1 MNNNGEQQAIDKK
14 QSLRKRRMA
23 MGFATYLVPLTLMLL
38 FGGLGILPVA
48 VIIVLTLIVVAVHC
62 IYLYLFNSGLNLR
75 FEDPSLTTVQI
86 FIAVLLTLATMYF
99 VEPGQARAAFMMV
112 VAIPFLYGI
121 LGLNIKKFL
130 KLCLIFVILYSGLI
144 LLLWKQKPQ
153 ILDPSLEVIQAVA
166 FLLIITTIAIVG
178 GFISQLRAKV
188 RTRNLE
194 LRQALERIEELVN
207 IDDLTGVCNRRRL
220 FDVLSEESSRYNRG
234 REPFSV
240 CIIDIDHFKHVN
252 DTWGHAAGDEILKA
266 IAGSICEN
274 IRVIDTFGRYGG
286 EEFLL
291 VMPYTPVQGASIKA
305 ERIRQQVENM
315 DFSDTAPGL
324 RITISAGVAEYQ
336 AQEDVDQTLLRADN
350 ALYEAKHTGRN
361 RVVTEKMPADK
372 S

>member
-1 MNNNGEQQAIDKK
+1 MHNNGEQQAFEKK

-38 FGGLGILPVA
+38 FGGFGVLPVS
-48 VIIVLTLIVVAVHC
+48 VIIVLTLIVLAVHGF
-62 IYLYLFNSGLNLR
+62 YLYLFNSGLNLR
-75 FEDPSLTTVQI
+75 LSDPSLTTVQMTV
-86 FIAVLLTLATMYF
+86 AVVLTLATMYF
-99 VEPGQARAAFMMV
+99 LDPGQARATFMMFV
-112 VAIPFLYGI
+112 VIPFLYGI

-130 KLCLIFVILYSGLI
+130 KLCLVFVILYSGLI
-144 LLLWKQKPQ
+144 LVLWKQKPQ
-153 ILDPSLEVIQAVA
+153 TLDPSLEVIQAIS

-207 IDDLTGVCNRRRL
+207 IDELTGICNRRRL

-274 IRVIDTFGRYGG
+274 IRAIDTFGRYGG

-291 VMPYTPVQGASIKA
+291 VMPYTPLQGASIKA
-305 ERIRQQVENM
+305 ERVRQQVENM

-324 RITISAGVAEYQ
+324 RITISAGVAEYR
-336 AQEDVDQTLLRADN
+336 AKEEPDQTLIRADN
-350 ALYEAKHTGRN
+350 ALYEAKKAGRN
-361 RVVTEKMPADK
+361 RVVTEKTPADN